1 MTPPSVKM
9 DVSKMDGLDD
19 FEKSLAADKAQR
31 EHDEGRRERK
41 HKHRQHRDEERRSGR
56 DKDRDREDREGHR
69 HHRHRHNR
77 DGGDDG
83 GDGHRDEHRHK
94 RSRREHESRDD
105 EDRSE
110 RRRKAHQGEGGDAEG
125 HDYKTR
131 DAKKDLPL
139 PDEELP
145 QSRNAADTSKV
156 SLERDAWMT
165 APSSLD
171 VDYIHRQRD
180 KAPPPSEEPQQ
191 RTVHARELNTHLN
204 DEQFI
209 DAKLAAARETSMAT
223 AGERKVNYTFG
234 DAGSSWRMTKL
245 RGVFAAAEDTGRAA
259 KDIALERYGGLEEFD
274 DAREEKEELERRK
287 IYGAGYDSK
296 EKPSGEL
303 YRERL
308 RDIRKGQHAKSSALV
323 EEIKQGAVAPAE
335 EVPVTVDQTTLN
347 RLRAQMMKAKLR
359 RAPNIAQLEEEYN
372 RAAAALAS
380 GSGPSAS
387 TSFLPGAVVVGAME
401 NRLLAGQRGE
411 VKAVGNRRGRERGN
425 VEENEDMTIE
435 DMVREERR
443 TKGQAGG
450 EALRQAERIAKDGK
464 YADDL
469 DYMDDNAAKLAKR
482 VHKNE
487 ANLKNM
493 AIGELQK
500 LTRVLD
506 SCPLCHHDGE
516 SGRPPVAP
524 VVSLATRTFLTLPTE
539 PEVSPGG
546 AIVVPTTHRRNL
558 LECDDDE
565 WEEMRNFMKSLT
577 RMYHAQGREVLF
589 YENAAAPQQHRHAA
603 LVAVPIPYEE
613 GAMAP
618 AHFKEAFLSSD
629 AEWSQHRPII
639 DTQKA
644 ADGGLGRVAF
654 RRSIAKEMP
663 YFHVWF
669 TLDGGLGHV
678 VEDGGGRWPKGD
690 LFAREVIGGI
700 VGAEPHIVKKQG
712 RWQKGQDGTRAEAWK
727 KDWRKYDWT
736 RVLAEG

>member
-1 MTPPSVKM
+1 M

-31 EHDEGRRERK
+31 EHDEERRERK
-41 HKHRQHRDEERRSGR
+41 KHRRHRDDERRS
-56 DKDRDREDREGHR
+56 DRDRERDKERDRDGHR
-69 HHRHRHNR
+69 HHRHRSGR
-77 DGGDDG
+77 DESGRHDD
-83 GDGHRDEHRHK
+83 DEHRHK
-94 RSRREHESRDD
+94 RSRRDYEDGDD
-105 EDRSE
+105 ERRSE
-110 RRRKAHQGEGGDAEG
+110 RRRRTHRDEEGDSERHA
-125 HDYKTR
+125 YNSR
-131 DAKKDLPL
+131 DAKEDLPL
-139 PDEELP
+139 PDEEKP
-145 QSRNAADTSKV
+145 SSQNAVESSKPAP
-156 SLERDAWMT
+156 LERDSWMT

-171 VDYIHRQRD
+171 IDYIHRPRD
-180 KAPPPSEEPQQ
+180 KSPPGKEPPPPP
-191 RTVHARELNTHLN
+191 RTVHERELNTHLN
-204 DEQFI
+204 DDRFV
-209 DAKLAAARETSMAT
+209 DDKLGAVAPSD
-223 AGERKVNYTFG
+223 GERKVSYRFG
-234 DAGSSWRMTKL
+234 DAGSSWRMTRL
-245 RGVFAAAEDTGRAA
+245 RGVFAAADETGRPAE
-259 KDIALERYGGLEEFD
+259 DIALERYGSLEEFD

-287 IYGAGYDSK
+287 IYGGGYDSK

-303 YRERL
+303 HRERL
-308 RDIRKGQHAKSSALV
+308 REIRKGQPARHTV
-323 EEIKQGAVAPAE
+323 PEEIEQGAVVQEAAPA
-335 EVPVTVDQTTLN
+335 VDQTTLN

-359 RAPNIAQLEEEYN
+359 RAPNAAQLEEEYN
-372 RAAAALAS
+372 RAAAAFSS
-380 GSGPSAS
+380 GSSA
-387 TSFLPGAVVVGAME
+387 TSNLPPGAVVVGAME
-401 NRLLAGQRGE
+401 SRQLAGQRGE
-411 VKAVGNRRGRERGN
+411 VKAVTNRRGRERGN
-425 VEENEDMTIE
+425 VEENDDMTIE

-464 YADDL
+464 YTDDL

-482 VHKNE
+482 VHRNE

-493 AIGELQK
+493 AIGELQR
-500 LTRVLD
+500 LNRVLD
-506 SCPLCHHDGE
+506 SCPLCHHEE

-524 VVSLATRTFLTLPTE
+524 VVSLAMRTFLTLPTE

-546 AIVVPTTHRRNL
+546 AVIVPMTHRKNL

-577 RMYHAQGREVLF
+577 RLYHAQGREVLF

-629 AEWSQHRPII
+629 AEWSQHRPVI

-690 LFAREVIGGI
+690 IFAREVIGGI

-712 RWQKGQDGTRAEAWK
+712 RWQKGGDSARVEAWK

-736 RVLAEG
+736 RVLTDG